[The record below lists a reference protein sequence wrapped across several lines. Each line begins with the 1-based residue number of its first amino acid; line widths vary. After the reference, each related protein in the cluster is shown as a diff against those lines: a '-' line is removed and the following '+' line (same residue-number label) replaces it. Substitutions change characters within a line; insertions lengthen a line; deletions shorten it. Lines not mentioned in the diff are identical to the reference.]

1 MLGAKCYIMCLIK
14 LNKLNY
20 NELMARE
27 WICFLI
33 MSFLLLKFRARSN
46 CKTEFIVL
54 KKDKLEKEVEIPLEA
69 EETKLSL
76 P

>member
-1 MLGAKCYIMCLIK
+1 
-14 LNKLNY
+14 
-20 NELMARE
+20 MARE

-54 KKDKLEKEVEIPLEA
+54 KKGQAREGGGDSA
-69 EETKLSL
+69 
-76 P
+76 